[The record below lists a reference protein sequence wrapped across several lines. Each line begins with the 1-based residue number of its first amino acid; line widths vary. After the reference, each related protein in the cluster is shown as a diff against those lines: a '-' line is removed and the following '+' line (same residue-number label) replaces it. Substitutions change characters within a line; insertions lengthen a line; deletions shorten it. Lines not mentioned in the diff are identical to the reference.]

1 MWTMQQQIGWEKSA
15 TETFKELRGEVKRT
29 AEFLE
34 QRNMLF
40 REVLTLEQEY
50 EQQRRRIEDMIKRE
64 NKLKQKNRLIASSLS
79 VLLTQSFD
87 LEMQLC

>member
-1 MWTMQQQIGWEKSA
+1 
-15 TETFKELRGEVKRT
+15 
-29 AEFLE
+29 
-34 QRNMLF
+34 MLF

-64 NKLKQKNRLIASSLS
+64 NKLKQKNTLIASSLS